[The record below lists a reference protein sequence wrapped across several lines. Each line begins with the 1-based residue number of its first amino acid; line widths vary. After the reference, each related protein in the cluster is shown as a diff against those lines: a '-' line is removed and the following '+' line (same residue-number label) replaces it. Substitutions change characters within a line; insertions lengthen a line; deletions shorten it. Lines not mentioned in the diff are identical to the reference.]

1 MQQALRRPLRLT
13 QKSPVDAYYLVY
25 RDTMESAAVA
35 LIMEKMAAAE
45 KVNGNSLEASL
56 MASQANG
63 DDVLSQL
70 GKVLQGTAQ
79 VKDLRA
85 LFHEKEREANSKRV
99 HEQERNYETGK
110 KHLTEIESESTTNT
124 KLVPLAVNPLDSFER
139 AATYQTTLF

>member
-13 QKSPVDAYYLVY
+13 QKYDVDAYYFVH

-45 KVNGNSLEASL
+45 KVNGNSLESSL
-56 MASQANG
+56 MASQANA

-85 LFHEKEREANSKRV
+85 LFHEKERAVNSKRV
-99 HEQERNYETGK
+99 HDQERNYQIEN
-110 KHLTEIESESTTNT
+110 HLTEIASESTPNIQF
-124 KLVPLAVNPLDSFER
+124 VPLAINPLDSFER
-139 AATYQTTLF
+139 ASTYQTTLF